1 MFYAY
6 VIKSVDFDYYYKGH
20 CEVLEKRLK
29 QHHSRMTASIKKY
42 IPFELIYFE
51 EFETR
56 QEAVAREKYFKSAT
70 GRRYLKKQLA
80 S

>member
-1 MFYAY
+1 MFYSY
-6 VIKSVDFDYYYKGH
+6 VIKSLKFDYYYKGH

-29 QHHSRMTASIKKY
+29 QHNPGMTASIRKY

-56 QEAVAREKYFKSAT
+56 EEAVAREKYFKSAA

-80 S
+80 P